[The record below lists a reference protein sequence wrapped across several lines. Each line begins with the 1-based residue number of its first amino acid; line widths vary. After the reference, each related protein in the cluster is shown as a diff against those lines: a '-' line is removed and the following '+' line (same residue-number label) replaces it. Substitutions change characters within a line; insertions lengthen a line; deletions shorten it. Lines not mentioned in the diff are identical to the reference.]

1 MTVSHPLQM
10 RIALSLHMAHKC
22 PPEFK
27 ESEFVMKSKKTN
39 ESQLLELL
47 KLVLPKAIEDPRL
60 ASKIMEAIE
69 HELARKNRAM
79 AFEKFC
85 EKCELPNLEAE
96 TVMDVKKQFEASFP
110 EGDVTIKPDKKE
122 QTLAVEVDLPDG
134 SQFQTE
140 MKVKPLGAEGDAEQE
155 VVLKFVPF
163 PVALPGDKELVW
175 FMAKRENMTPD
186 EASIMLEKVEGDF
199 WGSKSGQK
207 LIRDRVERSFPEF
220 IGRVPAGMLNEVGL
234 KRHYKEPEP
243 VKVLHPQAPK

>member
-1 MTVSHPLQM
+1 
-10 RIALSLHMAHKC
+10 
-22 PPEFK
+22 
-27 ESEFVMKSKKTN
+27 MKSKKTN
-39 ESQLLELL
+39 ESQVLELL

-60 ASKIMEAIE
+60 ASKIMEAVE
-69 HELARKNRAM
+69 HELAQKNRAM

-96 TVMDVKKQFEASFP
+96 TVMDVRKQFEASFP

-140 MKVKPLGAEGDAEQE
+140 MKVKPVGA
-155 VVLKFVPF
+155 
-163 PVALPGDKELVW
+163 ELVW

-186 EASIMLEKVEGDF
+186 EASIMLQKVEGDF
-199 WGSKSGQK
+199 WGSKTGQK

>member
-1 MTVSHPLQM
+1 M
-10 RIALSLHMAHKC
+10 
-22 PPEFK
+22 PPEFN
-27 ESEFVMKSKKTN
+27 ESKFVMKQKKTN
-39 ESQLLELL
+39 ESQVLALL
-47 KLVLPKAIEDPRL
+47 KLVLHKAIDDPRL
-60 ASKIMEAIE
+60 ATKIMEAVE
-69 HELARKNRAM
+69 HEFAQKNRAL
-79 AFEKFC
+79 AFEKFS
-85 EKCELPNLEAE
+85 EKCELPNLEAQ

-134 SQFQTE
+134 SQFHTE
-140 MKVKPLGAEGDAEQE
+140 LKVRPVGAEGDGEQE
-155 VVLKFVPF
+155 VTLKFVPF
-163 PVALPGDKELVW
+163 PVSLPGDKELVW

-186 EASIMLEKVEGDF
+186 EASIMLQKVEGDF

-243 VKVLHPQAPK
+243 VKVLHPQPTK